1 MLMMHAPIGN
11 EDRRVALPK
20 NRAAMLQN
28 GSNLEMGPKL
38 QSCPC
43 LAKIVGAALKMDKD
57 NECGM
62 AGR

>member
-1 MLMMHAPIGN
+1 MLMMHAPCGN

-20 NRAAMLQN
+20 NRALVLQN
-28 GSNLEMGPKL
+28 GSNFPMGPML